1 MTVHAAQ
8 PFPTLEKI
16 HNTLAGKGNPAIF
29 GSGLVFGTK
38 VAAVRHMDTKMNWLY
53 PVGAALLAIA
63 LPAAGAADAVFDV
76 IAWIGDSHI
85 AEVVVAANALTI
97 VP

>member
-1 MTVHAAQ
+1 M
-8 PFPTLEKI
+8 I
-16 HNTLAGKGNPAIF
+16 
-29 GSGLVFGTK
+29 GLGTN
-38 VAAVRHMDTKMNWLY
+38 VAAVQYMDKKMNWLY
-53 PVGAALLAIA
+53 PIGAVLLAIA